1 LYLKV
6 LIELE
11 NNNTAENDFM
21 KKKASSKPGDQI
33 ISSPESE
40 SILITSNRQT
50 PTVLSPKALDL
61 KVSLSN

>member
-1 LYLKV
+1 MKV

-21 KKKASSKPGDQI
+21 TKRASSKPGDQI

-40 SILITSNRQT
+40 SILTSNRQT